1 MSEIKSTMELV
12 LERAARLGRATD
24 EEMHVD
30 ALLHRGRQLGAEFL
44 DHAEEKP
51 ESLAGHLT
59 KAPEAERGTLRR
71 GMLATMLHNLFLPR
85 DESGKK
91 RVERALAGLLALHGG
106 ARQTAALCAQLAQL
120 AGRYEEHR
128 KQIQEQLKEQLRMQL
143 QQSLAQERGIKVDA
157 SKIDPALDPRFAQE
171 WGRIEAE
178 LNSQY
183 GQALEQC
190 RSQLFALSG
199 V

>member
-85 DESGKK
+85 DEAQ
-91 RVERALAGLLALHGG
+91 RAL
-106 ARQTAALCAQLAQL
+106 
-120 AGRYEEHR
+120 
-128 KQIQEQLKEQLRMQL
+128 
-143 QQSLAQERGIKVDA
+143 D
-157 SKIDPALDPRFAQE
+157 
-171 WGRIEAE
+171 
-178 LNSQY
+178 
-183 GQALEQC
+183 
-190 RSQLFALSG
+190 
-199 V
+199 